1 MSTLKVDNLLLQDNT
16 KGTGRILETFGGV
29 CNGQTFDV
37 LSGSYTLE
45 NVTGHTSLTTTHTDV
60 TGSTI
65 TYTPPEGTKTVI
77 YNFVFTSTRGD
88 AGAMA
93 HFKLFLDSDEVVYG
107 RLTSGANSH
116 YGELINYTWSFRCD
130 ASSDDAANTGSVTS
144 WTTPK
149 TIKLQAREYSSSNE
163 AVLHNNYY
171 WDGSSAQTIFHMPVL
186 QITAI
191 G

>member
-29 CNGQTFDV
+29 CNGQSFDV
-37 LSGSYTLE
+37 LSGSYTLD

-65 TYTPPEGTKTVI
+65 TYLPPEGTKTVI
-77 YNFVFTSTRGD
+77 YNFVFTNSRGD
-88 AGAMA
+88 AGVIT
-93 HFKLFLDSDEVVYG
+93 HFKLFLDGNEVEKA
-107 RLTSGANSH
+107 RFTSGANTQH
-116 YGELINYTWSFRCD
+116 GELINYTWSFRCN
-130 ASSDDAANTGSVTS
+130 ASSNDADVGSVTS
-144 WTTPK
+144 WSSAK
-149 TIKLQAREYSSSNE
+149 TIKLQAREYGSSNE

-171 WDGSSAQTIFHMPVL
+171 WDGSSGQLVFRIPIL
-186 QITAI
+186 QVTAI

>member
-77 YNFVFTSTRGD
+77 YNFVFTNSRGD
-88 AGAMA
+88 QGAMA
-93 HFKLFLDSDEVVYG
+93 HFKLFLDGSEVEKA
-107 RLTSGANSH
+107 RFTSGANSH
-116 YGELINYTWSFRCD
+116 YGELINYTWSFRCN
-130 ASSDDAANTGSVTS
+130 ASSDDSTLGFVTS
-144 WTTPK
+144 WTSSK
-149 TIKLQAREYSSSNE
+149 TIKLQAREFSSGNE

-171 WDGSSAQTIFHMPVL
+171 WDGSSSQLVFRIPIL
-186 QITAI
+186 QITAV

>member
-16 KGTGRILETFGGV
+16 KGTGRILEMFGGV
-29 CNGQTFDV
+29 CNGQSFDV
-37 LSGSYTLE
+37 LSGTYQLE
-45 NVTGHTSLTTTHTDV
+45 NAPNTKGLTTSYVDV
-60 TGSTI
+60 PGSSI

-93 HFKLFLDSDEVVYG
+93 HFKLFLDSDEVLYG

-130 ASSDDAANTGSVTS
+130 ASSNDVANTGSVTS
-144 WTTPK
+144 WTAPK
-149 TIKLQAREYSSSNE
+149 TIKMQAREYGLS
-163 AVLHNNYY
+163 LIH
-171 WDGSSAQTIFHMPVL
+171 I
-186 QITAI
+186 
-191 G
+191 

>member
-1 MSTLKVDNLLLQDNT
+1 MSTLKVDNLLLADKN
-16 KGTGRILETFGGV
+16 KGTGRILEMFGGV

-45 NVTGHTSLTTTHTDV
+45 NVTGHTSLTTSNADV

-77 YNFVFTSTRGD
+77 YNFVFTVSRGD
-88 AGAMA
+88 NGAIA
-93 HFKLFLDSDEVVYG
+93 HFRLFLDSDEVQYA
-107 RLTSGANSH
+107 RLTSGANIQ
-116 YGELINYTWSFRCD
+116 YGQLVNYTWSFRCD
-130 ASSDDAANTGSVTS
+130 ASSDDAGNTGSVTS

-149 TIKLQAREYSSSNE
+149 TIKLQAREYGSNNE

-171 WDGSSAQTIFHMPVL
+171 WNGSSGQLIFHMPVL
-186 QITAI
+186 QITAV